1 MNLTLGLTTTHS
13 FNHYEVM
20 FTLFYKP
27 APSSVQSA
35 VLSICRIGDK
45 YSDVFLF
52 LLASSNP
59 GYPASVVIP
68 QSLSPIRTRM

>member
-1 MNLTLGLTTTHS
+1 MYTVLQTWC
-13 FNHYEVM
+13 
-20 FTLFYKP
+20 
-27 APSSVQSA
+27 VQNA
-35 VLSICRIGDK
+35 VLSICRIGAK